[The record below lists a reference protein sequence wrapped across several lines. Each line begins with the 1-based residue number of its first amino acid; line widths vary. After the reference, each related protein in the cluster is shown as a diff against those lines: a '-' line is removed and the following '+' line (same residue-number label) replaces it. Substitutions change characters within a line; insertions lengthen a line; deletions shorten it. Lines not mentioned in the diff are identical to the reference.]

1 VTCDVPPIAFVIS
14 FNVSDS
20 YTTLFWR
27 LNNKGGWKQEP
38 FNIKNT
44 VLEPDAMLPI
54 YVIFFFLHFG
64 GTDTVFPVYSHV
76 NALLFLIIW
85 SL

>member
-1 VTCDVPPIAFVIS
+1 MTRDFPPIAFVIS

-20 YTTLFWR
+20 YATLFKR
-27 LNNKGGWKQEP
+27 LNNKGGWKKEP
-38 FNIKNT
+38 FNIKYT
-44 VLEPDAMLPI
+44 VLKPDAMLPI
-54 YVIFFFLHFG
+54 YVIFLFLHFG
-64 GTDTVFPVYSHV
+64 GTDIAVYSHA